1 MEKNLNQPIIW
12 RATYYYM
19 GDFKVQYKKKDVP
32 WYLKPFNI
40 WKDFYKYI
48 RPSLK
53 CMNPEEGVIMYTI
66 STKGELDYLRE
77 KFKTIGDIKGY
88 YANMDELMIEDMK
101 EYLSYIKRELL

>member
-1 MEKNLNQPIIW
+1 MGKNFNQPIIW

-40 WKDFYKYI
+40 WRDFHRYI

-53 CMNPEEGVIMYTI
+53 CTNPEERLITYTI
-66 STKGELDYLRE
+66 SSQYELDYLRE
-77 KFKTIGDIKGY
+77 KFKTIGDINRY
-88 YANMDELMIEDMK
+88 YEKIDELMIEDMK
-101 EYLSYIKRELL
+101 EYLSYIKRKLL